1 MIKILCFMNR
11 KPGLSME
18 EFKAYYEE
26 RHVPLIHR
34 LLPHWIEYRRNFSEE
49 RPHNSAHMVE
59 TRPRDVEFDVLTE
72 LTYENEDM
80 YQRTL
85 AALADPEI
93 GAIIRE
99 DEARF
104 LDRETMRVVIV
115 DERRSIP
122 ENQD

>member
-18 EFKAYYEE
+18 EFKAYYED

-34 LLPHWIEYRRNFSEE
+34 LLPHAIEYRRNFVED
-49 RPHNSAHMVE
+49 RPHETGHMVQDRE
-59 TRPRDVEFDVLTE
+59 RGVTFDVLTE
-72 LTYENEDM
+72 LTYASEEM

-85 AALADPEI
+85 DGLADPEI
-93 GAIIRE
+93 GSLIAE

-104 LDRETMRVVIV
+104 LDRESMRVVIV
-115 DERRSIP
+115 DERRSQI
-122 ENQD
+122 